1 MAEDIDDLGRRCS
14 RRTTDDRGRRLGAY
28 QVQGLLGAGGMS
40 EVYRARDTQLNRDVA
55 LKLLPDAFASD
66 WKRRRNSAHSRA

>member
-1 MAEDIDDLGRRCS
+1 MIWGDAAHGTPLTIE
-14 RRTTDDRGRRLGAY
+14 GRRLGAY
-28 QVQGLLGAGGMS
+28 QVQGLLGAGGMG